1 MGTTGGFAH
10 HPNDCE
16 PFLSVTSCGT
26 NKMTWRKIRGRETH
40 MVDDQVDPAHEEDD
54 DDDAEEDYADGGGHH
69 EPCNKK
75 TPCQIYT
82 MMLK

>member
-1 MGTTGGFAH
+1 
-10 HPNDCE
+10 
-16 PFLSVTSCGT
+16 
-26 NKMTWRKIRGRETH
+26 

-82 MMLK
+82 MMLKETA